1 MMNYTRIIARKEF
14 KGYFNSPASYI
25 VLVVFLL
32 LGGWF
37 FASPLFL
44 NNSADL
50 RSFFN
55 IVPIIYLFFVPAV
68 TMGLIA
74 REKNAGTLELL
85 STFPLKD
92 SEIVMGK
99 FWASVQ
105 FIGVG
110 LLFSLVHLLTII
122 VLGKNI
128 DFGSIICGYAGLL
141 LLGATYSAIGIFG
154 SSISSNQ
161 IVSFIVSFF
170 IIFFFF
176 ILEYSLVFIP
186 AGLGGL
192 FQYLS
197 VGYHFQNLARGVIDT
212 RDIIY
217 FVSLIVIFL
226 RLSTVVLEM
235 RKWK

>member
-1 MMNYTRIIARKEF
+1 MNYTKVIAQKEF

-32 LGGWF
+32 LSGWF

-50 RSFFN
+50 RSLFN
-55 IVPIIYLFFVPAV
+55 IVPIIFLFFVPAI

-74 REKNAGTLELL
+74 REKNGGTLELL
-85 STFPLKD
+85 TTFPIKD
-92 SEIVMGK
+92 SDIVMGK
-99 FWASVQ
+99 YWASVR

-110 LLFSLVHLLTII
+110 LVFTLVHLLTIL

-128 DFGSIICGYAGLL
+128 DFGPIVCGYIGMM

-154 SSISSNQ
+154 SSLTSNQ
-161 IVSFIVSFF
+161 IVSFIISFF
-170 IIFFFF
+170 IVFFFF
-176 ILEYSLVFIP
+176 ILEYSLIFIP
-186 AGLGGL
+186 AGLAGF

-197 VGYHFQNLARGVIDT
+197 VGYHFQNLARGVLDT
-212 RDIIY
+212 RDLIY
-217 FVSLIVIFL
+217 FISLNVIFL

>member
-1 MMNYTRIIARKEF
+1 MNYTKVIAQKEF

-32 LGGWF
+32 LSGWF

-50 RSFFN
+50 RSLFN
-55 IVPIIYLFFVPAV
+55 IVPIIFLFFVPAI

-74 REKNAGTLELL
+74 REKNGGTLELL
-85 STFPLKD
+85 TTFPIKD
-92 SEIVMGK
+92 SDIVMGK
-99 FWASVQ
+99 YWASVR

-110 LLFSLVHLLTII
+110 LVFTLVHLLTILL
-122 VLGKNI
+122 LGKNI
-128 DFGSIICGYAGLL
+128 DFGPIVCGYIGMM

-154 SSISSNQ
+154 SSLTSNQ
-161 IVSFIVSFF
+161 IVSFIISFF
-170 IIFFFF
+170 IVFFFF
-176 ILEYSLVFIP
+176 ILEYSLIFIP
-186 AGLGGL
+186 AGLAGF

-197 VGYHFQNLARGVIDT
+197 VGYHFQNLARGVLDT
-212 RDIIY
+212 RDLIY
-217 FVSLIVIFL
+217 FISLNVIFL